1 MIISSILDD
10 SFVSVFLIFIL
21 VCTHFFPYL
30 TTLNGQSLE
39 CSSVVVTIDTLVL
52 FLIEMKR
59 LQIFHY

>member
-21 VCTHFFPYL
+21 VCTHLFPL

-52 FLIEMKR
+52 FLIKMKM